1 MGLGALSS
9 IHLSPRISEAAH
21 TYFWVGCGSTL
32 ALDLLSLILCLWI
45 CSHCAPIRSDDQAAG
60 VTALVVALLSLTLG
74 VYMAFKLQ
82 VFQFPADGASS
93 RRRGDRSMLED
104 ILLNDG

>member
-1 MGLGALSS
+1 VLLGGLRLHFGTRPALP
-9 IHLSPRISEAAH
+9 LPLRQC
-21 TYFWVGCGSTL
+21 T
-32 ALDLLSLILCLWI
+32 LSLC
-45 CSHCAPIRSDDQAAG
+45 PIRTDEQAAG

-74 VYMAFKLQ
+74 VYTAFKLQ
-82 VFQFPADGASS
+82 VFQFPTDGASS